1 MSHKVVGN
9 VYIINM
15 TIDINISHWQYSI
28 YVLNFLPVIASFCR
42 FYRFFP
48 LSRQKY
54 FLPWQKP
61 NPEPTHLKYVTVK
74 TTFIFTGWNITYVYD
89 MLDLVFAEVFDRAR
103 KDGCLSGDYCYVYDR
118 NVKCWL
124 QT

>member
-1 MSHKVVGN
+1 MSRKVVGN

-15 TIDINISHWQYSI
+15 TIDINISNWQYSI
-28 YVLNFLPVIASFCR
+28 YVLNFLPVIAG

-61 NPEPTHLKYVTVK
+61 NPVMRY
-74 TTFIFTGWNITYVYD
+74 
-89 MLDLVFAEVFDRAR
+89 
-103 KDGCLSGDYCYVYDR
+103 
-118 NVKCWL
+118 
-124 QT
+124 